1 MSLEL
6 PVARNYFA
14 EVIDDYSEVGPK
26 FIIGWPYGQ
35 KSELSLSYAFIY
47 RPYDTDPAA
56 ASDGQPIPGTQR
68 VAYQHDVLWAWKH
81 HWDAARRWLT
91 TTKLGFR
98 ALRDGASGY
107 YDFDRMGIG
116 QEIRYRPFSGWEL
129 RAEVRFA
136 AYHFDTQTAQPGG
149 FERRERRDLSGLLR
163 AEAPVAKHLKVFAQY
178 DYEQTF
184 SNLAL
189 DEYHVNTVSAGVI
202 VEF

>member
-1 MSLEL
+1 
-6 PVARNYFA
+6 
-14 EVIDDYSEVGPK
+14 
-26 FIIGWPYGQ
+26 
-35 KSELSLSYAFIY
+35 
-47 RPYDTDPAA
+47 
-56 ASDGQPIPGTQR
+56 
-68 VAYQHDVLWAWKH
+68 
-81 HWDAARRWLT
+81 
-91 TTKLGFR
+91 GFR

-116 QEIRYRPFSGWEL
+116 QEIRYRPASGWEL

-136 AYHFDTQTAQPGG
+136 GYHFGTQTAQPGG
-149 FERRERRDLSGLLR
+149 FERRERRDLAGLLR

-189 DEYHVNTVSAGVI
+189 DEYHVNTVSAGVM